1 MQMKKIVS
9 GFAAVALAL
18 CLSMPAFAEA
28 TPGEVANSTAWD
40 VIDATQ
46 QGDVNKATNE
56 MKEMVASLQDNA
68 VTVSSEMTS
77 AGLAYFDML
86 EETGNPGRDYGKES
100 GSNSDGVNYVIRS
113 EATGMSVGGNLEL
126 SEDAAVITFTADP
139 SQPSSTGYAITV
151 YLPDNASATSYSV
164 MMLGDNAQR
173 NDSVVPVKSYM
184 REDGSTQKYVSFWV
198 PHFTTYQLTAVGVQP
213 SEPEQQPQQPSGNTQ
228 NGSNNTQANNTQA
241 SSTPAAASVASAPAA
256 AVAENPIK
264 KTGLDMNF
272 TAFAMAA
279 AAAAAVCG
287 LGYAAKKSK

>member
-1 MQMKKIVS
+1 
-9 GFAAVALAL
+9 
-18 CLSMPAFAEA
+18 
-28 TPGEVANSTAWD
+28 
-40 VIDATQ
+40 
-46 QGDVNKATNE
+46 
-56 MKEMVASLQDNA
+56 
-68 VTVSSEMTS
+68 
-77 AGLAYFDML
+77 
-86 EETGNPGRDYGKES
+86 
-100 GSNSDGVNYVIRS
+100 
-113 EATGMSVGGNLEL
+113 MSVGGNLEL

-139 SQPSSTGYAITV
+139 SKPSSTGYAITV

-173 NDSVVPVKSYM
+173 NDSVVPVKSYL

-228 NGSNNTQANNTQA
+228 NGSNNTQA

>member
-40 VIDATQ
+40 VIGATQ

-56 MKEMVASLQDNA
+56 MKEMVASLQDNTA
-68 VTVSSEMTS
+68 TVSSNMTS
-77 AGLAYFDML
+77 AGLTYFDML
-86 EETGNPGRDYGKES
+86 EEKGKGYYRSAGAES
-100 GSNSDGVNYVIRS
+100 SGIQYKVRYDIDGGFAS
-113 EATGMSVGGNLEL
+113 GP
-126 SEDAAVITFTADP
+126 DAVTCSADANVITFTAIAG
-139 SQPSSTGYAITV
+139 SAPSSTGYAVTL

-228 NGSNNTQANNTQA
+228 NGSNNTQA